1 MEQKIVKWYPL
12 SFRGQNVKVIGDRI
26 DSWNHEQGFVYYEF
40 QSTNEDWTRPS
51 TLCSSV
57 RLNFWGMMACPRP
70 LEEIDRVRH
79 ITLTDSEVKAIL
91 AAMAGRPCTI
101 QRDTRD
107 MESQSRHQAR
117 ML

>member
-1 MEQKIVKWYPL
+1 MEPKVVKWYPL
-12 SFRGQNVKVIGDRI
+12 SFRGQNVKVIADRI
-26 DSWNHEQGFVYYEF
+26 GARNYEQGLSYYEF